1 MLVDFLLENCTVL
14 SHNKIIETLVDRI
27 SRKFGERGREEKMTR
42 HLLTDAQMRHFIVN
56 GYVTVTT
63 ALPVQFHDAIYE
75 KTVEVFDKEGNP
87 GNNLVPRI
95 PEIQKVLDDSNVKGA
110 LTSLLGADYY
120 MQPHRHPH
128 YNPPGSKGQHLHQD
142 GGKRWS
148 HHTRRLLVFYYPQD
162 TPVEL
167 GPTGVVPMSHY
178 YSTREGSA
186 VSPEQP
192 IVGKAGTV
200 AFANYDLWHRAM
212 PNQSDKKRYMMK
224 FLYARMSE
232 PQKPTWANKETEWA
246 NGMALGQAKHQQMFR
261 HLWHWHRGKEH
272 YNTSVASN
280 SESLSGLISSLN
292 STSESTGLQAAY
304 ELPRFGEKV
313 GPALVQCLQDES
325 EMTRR
330 NACYAL
336 NAVGTPAVE
345 ALGKALKDAREHVRD
360 NAAEALGDLGNKAKP
375 AVPAL
380 VEMLTNESSSGRS
393 HAIEALG
400 TTSQS
405 SSLAVPG
412 LIKALGDPDNKTR
425 RNAVFALAR
434 IGKHAAEAVEG
445 LQNVLFDSNRYV
457 RGDAV
462 HALYRIGTPGAKAV
476 LLRYLETTR
485 WCPLTSRESTF

>member
-1 MLVDFLLENCTVL
+1 MAVHFLSDT
-14 SHNKIIETLVDRI
+14 
-27 SRKFGERGREEKMTR
+27 
-42 HLLTDAQMRHFIVN
+42 QMRHFIVN

-63 ALPVQFHDAIYE
+63 ALPAQFHDVIYK
-75 KTVEVFDKEGNP
+75 KTMTVFDKEGNP

-95 PEIQKVLDDSNVKGA
+95 PEIQKVLDDPNVKGA

-128 YNPPGSKGQHLHQD
+128 YNPPGSQGQNMHQD

-162 TPVEL
+162 TPLQL

-178 YSTREGSA
+178 YSTREGSGVA
-186 VSPEQP
+186 PEQP

-212 PNQSDKKRYMMK
+212 PNSSEKRRYMMK
-224 FLYARMSE
+224 FLYTRMSE
-232 PQKPTWANKETEWA
+232 PQEPTWANKETDWA
-246 NGMALGQAKHQQMFR
+246 NGKPVGPAEHQEMFR
-261 HLWHWHRGKEH
+261 HLWNWHRGIEDSEASG
-272 YNTSVASN
+272 TSN
-280 SESLSGLISSLN
+280 SGSLSGLISALN

-313 GPALVQCLQDES
+313 VPALVQCLQDES

-336 NAVGTPAVE
+336 NAIGSAAVE
-345 ALGKALKDAREHVRD
+345 PLRDTLKDAREYVRD
-360 NAAEALGDLGNKAKP
+360 NAVEALGDLGTKAEP
-375 AVPAL
+375 AVPEL
-380 VEMLTNESSSGRS
+380 VEVLSDPSGSVRS
-393 HAIEALG
+393 HTIEALG

-405 SSLAVPG
+405 SSIAVPG
-412 LIKALGDPDNKTR
+412 IVKALEDENDGVR

-434 IGKHAAEAVEG
+434 IGKNAAEAVEG
-445 LQNVLFDSNRYV
+445 LQNVLFDANRYV

-462 HALYRIGTPGAKAV
+462 HALYRIGTPAAKLA

-485 WCPLTSRESTF
+485 WCPVTSKESTF

>member
-1 MLVDFLLENCTVL
+1 MAA
-14 SHNKIIETLVDRI
+14 
-27 SRKFGERGREEKMTR
+27 
-42 HLLTDAQMRHFIVN
+42 HLLTDAQMRHFVVN
-56 GYVTVTT
+56 GFVTVTT
-63 ALPVQFHDAIYE
+63 TLPAQFHNAIYE
-75 KTVEVFDKEGNP
+75 KTMTVFDKEGNP

-95 PEIQKVLDDSNVKGA
+95 PEIQEILDDPNVEGA

-128 YNPPGSKGQHLHQD
+128 YNPPGSKGQGMHQD

-162 TPVEL
+162 TPLEL

-178 YSTREGSA
+178 YSTREGSG

-212 PNQSDKKRYMMK
+212 PNSSKKRRYMMK
-224 FLYARMSE
+224 FLYTRMSE
-232 PQKPTWANKETEWA
+232 PQEPTWANKAADWA
-246 NGMALGQAKHQQMFR
+246 NGAPVGPIEHQDMFR
-261 HLWHWHRGKEH
+261 HLWNWHRGVEDGD
-272 YNTSVASN
+272 TPRTSN

-292 STSESTGLQAAY
+292 STSESVGLQAAY
-304 ELPRFGEKV
+304 ELPRFGEGAV
-313 GPALVQCLQDES
+313 PALVQCLQDES

-336 NAVGTPAVE
+336 NAVGAAAVE
-345 ALGKALKDAREHVRD
+345 PLRDALKDSREYVRD
-360 NAAEALGDLGNKAKP
+360 NAAEALGDLGNKAEP

-380 VEMLTNESSSGRS
+380 VENLADTSGSVRS
-393 HAIEALG
+393 HTIEALG

-405 SSLAVPG
+405 SSIAVPG
-412 LIKALGDPDNKTR
+412 LVKALEDENGGVR
-425 RNAVFALAR
+425 QGAAFALAR
-434 IGKHAAEAVEG
+434 IGENAVDAVEG
-445 LQNVLFDSNRYV
+445 LQNVLFDANRYV

-462 HALYRIGTPGAKAV
+462 HALYRIGTPAAKVV
-476 LLRYLETTR
+476 LLRHLETTR
-485 WCPLTSRESTF
+485 WCPITSNESTF

>member
-1 MLVDFLLENCTVL
+1 MAE
-14 SHNKIIETLVDRI
+14 
-27 SRKFGERGREEKMTR
+27 

-56 GYVTVTT
+56 GFVTVPTELST
-63 ALPVQFHDAIYE
+63 QFHDAIYE
-75 KTVEVFDKEGNP
+75 KTMTVFDKEGNP

-95 PEIQKVLDDSNVKGA
+95 PEIQKVLDDPNVKGA

-128 YNPPGSKGQHLHQD
+128 YNPPGSKGQGMHQD

-162 TPVEL
+162 TPLEL

-178 YSTREGSA
+178 YSTREGA
-186 VSPEQP
+186 EISPEQP

-212 PNQSDKKRYMMK
+212 PNSSDKRRYMMK

-232 PQKPTWANKETEWA
+232 PQEPTWANKETDWT
-246 NGMALGQAKHQQMFR
+246 NGSLVGPAEHQEMFR
-261 HLWHWHRGKEH
+261 HLWNWHRGVED
-272 YNTSVASN
+272 TDLQRGSN
-280 SESLSGLISSLN
+280 GESLSGLISALN
-292 STSESTGLQAAY
+292 STSESVGLQAAY
-304 ELPRFGEKV
+304 ELPRFGEKAV
-313 GPALVQCLQDES
+313 PALVHCLQDES

-336 NAVGTPAVE
+336 NAVGTAAVE
-345 ALGKALKDAREHVRD
+345 PLREALKDSCEYVRD
-360 NAAEALGDLGNKAKP
+360 NAVEALGDLGTKAEP
-375 AVPAL
+375 VVPAL
-380 VEMLTNESSSGRS
+380 VETLDDPSGAVRS
-393 HAIEALG
+393 HTIEALG

-405 SSLAVPG
+405 SSIAVPR
-412 LIKALGDPDNKTR
+412 IVKALEDENLGVR

-434 IGKHAAEAVEG
+434 IGKDAPGAVEG
-445 LQNVLFDSNRYV
+445 LQNVLFDENRYV

-462 HALYRIGTPGAKAV
+462 HALYRIGTLAAKAV
-476 LLRYLETTR
+476 LLHYLETTR
-485 WCPLTSRESTF
+485 WCPLTSKESTF

>member
-1 MLVDFLLENCTVL
+1 MAE
-14 SHNKIIETLVDRI
+14 
-27 SRKFGERGREEKMTR
+27 

-63 ALPVQFHDAIYE
+63 DLPVQFHDAIYE
-75 KTVEVFDKEGNP
+75 KTMTVFDKEGNP

-95 PEIQKVLDDSNVKGA
+95 PEIQKVLDDPNVKGA

-128 YNPPGSKGQHLHQD
+128 YNPPGSKGQGLHQD

-162 TPVEL
+162 TPLEL

-178 YSTREGSA
+178 YSTREGA
-186 VSPEQP
+186 EISPEQP

-212 PNQSDKKRYMMK
+212 PNSSEKRRYMMK
-224 FLYARMSE
+224 FLYTRMSE
-232 PQKPTWANKETEWA
+232 PQEPTWANKETEWA
-246 NGMALGQAKHQQMFR
+246 NGTHVGPTEHQGMFR
-261 HLWHWHRGKEH
+261 HLWDWHRGIEDNDTH
-272 YNTSVASN
+272 RTSN
-280 SESLSGLISSLN
+280 GESLSGLISALN
-292 STSESTGLQAAY
+292 GTSESVGLRAAY
-304 ELPRFGEKV
+304 ELPGFGEAAV
-313 GPALVQCLQDES
+313 PALVQCLQDES

-345 ALGKALKDAREHVRD
+345 RLREALKDSCEYVRS
-360 NAAEALGDLGNKAKP
+360 NAAEALGDLGTKAEP

-380 VEMLTNESSSGRS
+380 IETLKDPSGNVR
-393 HAIEALG
+393 ARTIEALG
-400 TTSQS
+400 TTSQTS
-405 SSLAVPG
+405 AIAVPA
-412 LIKALGDPDNKTR
+412 IVKALEDENPGVR
-425 RNAVFALAR
+425 RNSVFALAR
-434 IGKHAAEAVEG
+434 IGKDAPGAVEG
-445 LQNVLFDSNRYV
+445 LQNVLFDENRYV

-462 HALYRIGTPGAKAV
+462 HALYRIGTPAAKAI
-476 LLRYLETTR
+476 LLHHLETTR
-485 WCPLTSRESTF
+485 WCPLTSKESTF

>member
-1 MLVDFLLENCTVL
+1 MA
-14 SHNKIIETLVDRI
+14 
-27 SRKFGERGREEKMTR
+27 G
-42 HLLTDAQMRHFIVN
+42 HLLTDAQMWDFIVN

-63 ALPVQFHDAIYE
+63 TLSPAFHDAIYE

-95 PEIQKVLDDSNVKGA
+95 PEIQKVLDDVNVKGA

-128 YNPPGSKGQHLHQD
+128 YNPPGSKGQNLHQD

-178 YSTREGSA
+178 YSTREGSS
-186 VSPEQP
+186 VSQEQP
-192 IVGKAGTV
+192 ICGKAGTV

-212 PNQSDKKRYMMK
+212 PNQSNKKRYMMK

-232 PQKPTWANKETEWA
+232 PQAPTWANKTAEWEHGIA
-246 NGMALGQAKHQQMFR
+246 QGPAEHQQMFR
-261 HLWHWHRGKEH
+261 HLWHWHRGEE
-272 YNTSVASN
+272 NGDTSVASN
-280 SESLSGLISSLN
+280 GESLSSLISALS

-304 ELPRFGEKV
+304 ALPRFGEKAV
-313 GPALVQCLQDES
+313 PALVQCLQDES

-336 NAVGTPAVE
+336 NAVGTPAVGALRE
-345 ALGKALKDAREHVRD
+345 ALTDSCEHVRD
-360 NAAEALGDLGNKAKP
+360 NAAEALGDLGNKAKL

-380 VEMLTNESSSGRS
+380 VDMLPDTASSVRL

-405 SSLAVPG
+405 NSIAVPG
-412 LIKALGDPDNKTR
+412 LVKALQDPNEGVR

-434 IGKHAAEAVEG
+434 IGGSSIWACKLRPWAAEAVEG
-445 LQNVLFDSNRYV
+445 LQNVLFDPNRYV

-462 HALYRIGTPGAKAV
+462 HALYRIGTPAAKAV

>member
-1 MLVDFLLENCTVL
+1 MAE
-14 SHNKIIETLVDRI
+14 
-27 SRKFGERGREEKMTR
+27 

-63 ALPVQFHDAIYE
+63 DLPVQFHDAIYE
-75 KTVEVFDKEGNP
+75 KTMTVFDKEGNP

-95 PEIQKVLDDSNVKGA
+95 PEIQRVLDDSNVKGA

-128 YNPPGSKGQHLHQD
+128 YNPPGSKGQGLHQD

-162 TPVEL
+162 TPLEL

-178 YSTREGSA
+178 YSTREGA
-186 VSPEQP
+186 EISPEQP

-212 PNQSDKKRYMMK
+212 PNGSEKRRYMMK
-224 FLYARMSE
+224 LLYTRMSE
-232 PQKPTWANKETEWA
+232 PQEPTWANKETEWA
-246 NGMALGQAKHQQMFR
+246 NGTHVGPTEHQEMFR
-261 HLWHWHRGKEH
+261 HLWDWHRGIEDNDTH
-272 YNTSVASN
+272 GTSN
-280 SESLSGLISSLN
+280 GESLSGLISALN
-292 STSESTGLQAAY
+292 GTSESVGLRAAY
-304 ELPRFGEKV
+304 ELPGFGEAAV
-313 GPALVQCLQDES
+313 PALVQCLQDES

-345 ALGKALKDAREHVRD
+345 RLREALKDSCEYVRS
-360 NAAEALGDLGNKAKP
+360 NAAEALGDLGTKAEL

-380 VEMLTNESSSGRS
+380 IETLKDPSGNVR
-393 HAIEALG
+393 ARTIEALG
-400 TTSQS
+400 TTSQTS
-405 SSLAVPG
+405 TIAVPA
-412 LIKALGDPDNKTR
+412 IVKALEDENPGVR
-425 RNAVFALAR
+425 RNSVFALAR
-434 IGKHAAEAVEG
+434 IGKDAPGAVEG
-445 LQNVLFDSNRYV
+445 LQNVLFDENRYV

-462 HALYRIGTPGAKAV
+462 HALYRIGTPAAKAI
-476 LLRYLETTR
+476 LLHHLETTR
-485 WCPLTSRESTF
+485 WCPLTSKESTF

>member
-1 MLVDFLLENCTVL
+1 MAEHF
-14 SHNKIIETLVDRI
+14 
-27 SRKFGERGREEKMTR
+27 
-42 HLLTDAQMRHFIVN
+42 LTDAQMRHFIVN

-63 ALPVQFHDAIYE
+63 TLPAQFHDAIYE
-75 KTVEVFDKEGNP
+75 KTVAVFDKEGNP

-95 PEIQKVLDDSNVKGA
+95 PEIQKVLDDVNVKGA

-162 TPVEL
+162 TPIEL

-178 YSTREGSA
+178 YSTREGSE

-224 FLYARMSE
+224 FLYVRMSE
-232 PQKPTWANKETEWA
+232 PQEPTWANKEREWT
-246 NGMALGQAKHQQMFR
+246 NGTALGPPEHQQMFR
-261 HLWHWHRGKEH
+261 HLWHWHRGEE
-272 YNTSVASN
+272 NGDMPVMSN
-280 SESLSGLISSLN
+280 GESLSGLISALN
-292 STSESTGLQAAY
+292 STSESIGLQAAY

-313 GPALVQCLQDES
+313 VPALVQCLRDES

-330 NACYAL
+330 NTCYAL
-336 NAVGTPAVE
+336 NAVGTPAVD
-345 ALGKALKDAREHVRD
+345 ALRDALTDSREYVRG
-360 NAAEALGDLGNKAKP
+360 NAAEALGDLGDKARL
-375 AVPAL
+375 AVSAL
-380 VEMLTNESSSGRS
+380 VDTLQDTSGSVRS
-393 HAIEALG
+393 QAIEALG
-400 TTSQS
+400 TTSQLS
-405 SSLAVPG
+405 ALAVPG
-412 LIKALGDPDNKTR
+412 LIKALEDARDGVR
-425 RNAVFALAR
+425 RKAVFALAQ
-434 IGKHAAEAVEG
+434 IGKHAADAVDG

-462 HALYRIGTPGAKAV
+462 HALYRIGTPAAKAV

-485 WCPLTSRESTF
+485 WCPLTSKESTF

>member
-1 MLVDFLLENCTVL
+1 MAV
-14 SHNKIIETLVDRI
+14 
-27 SRKFGERGREEKMTR
+27 
-42 HLLTDAQMRHFIVN
+42 HLLNDAQMRHFIVN

-63 ALPVQFHDAIYE
+63 ELPAQFHDAVYE
-75 KTVEVFDKEGNP
+75 KTVSVFDKEGNP
-87 GNNLVPRI
+87 GNNLLPRI
-95 PEIQKVLDDSNVKGA
+95 PEIQKILDDPNVSGA

-128 YNPPGSKGQHLHQD
+128 YNPPGSGGQGMHQD

-178 YSTREGSA
+178 YSTGEGSG

-192 IVGKAGTV
+192 IVGEAGTV
-200 AFANYDLWHRAM
+200 VFANYDLWHRAM
-212 PNQSDKKRYMMK
+212 PNSSEKRRYMMK

-232 PQKPTWANKETEWA
+232 PQEATWANRETEWA
-246 NGMALGQAKHQQMFR
+246 NGTQVGPAEHQEMFR
-261 HLWHWHRGKEH
+261 HLWNWHRGIEDNGSH
-272 YNTSVASN
+272 GTSNGA
-280 SESLSGLISSLN
+280 SLSDLISSLN

-304 ELPRFGEKV
+304 ELPRFGEKAV
-313 GPALVQCLQDES
+313 PALVRCLQEEP

-336 NAVGTPAVE
+336 NAVGTPAVD
-345 ALGKALKDAREHVRD
+345 ALRDALKDSREYVRD

-375 AVPAL
+375 AVSAL
-380 VEMLTNESSSGRS
+380 VEMLADESGSVRS
-393 HAIEALG
+393 HTVEALG

-405 SSLAVPG
+405 SSIAVPG
-412 LIKALGDPDNKTR
+412 LVKALEDPHDGVR
-425 RNAVFALAR
+425 RNAVFALGR
-434 IGKHAAEAVEG
+434 IGKDADGAVEG
-445 LQNVLFDSNRYV
+445 LQNMLFDANRYI

-462 HALYRIGTPGAKAV
+462 HALYRIGTLEAKSV
-476 LLRYLETTR
+476 LLRHLQTTR
-485 WCPLTSRESTF
+485 WCPLTSNESTF

>member
-1 MLVDFLLENCTVL
+1 MAV
-14 SHNKIIETLVDRI
+14 
-27 SRKFGERGREEKMTR
+27 
-42 HLLTDAQMRHFIVN
+42 HLLSDAQMRHFIVN
-56 GYVTVTT
+56 GFVTVPTK
-63 ALPVQFHDAIYE
+63 LPAQFHDAVYE
-75 KTVEVFDKEGNP
+75 KTVSVFDKEGNP
-87 GNNLVPRI
+87 GNNLLPRI
-95 PEIQKVLDDSNVKGA
+95 PEIQQVFDDPNVSGA
-110 LTSLLGADYY
+110 LTSLLGPDYY

-128 YNPPGSKGQHLHQD
+128 YNPPGSKGQGMHQD

-178 YSTREGSA
+178 YSTREGSE

-192 IVGKAGTV
+192 IMGKAGTV

-212 PNQSDKKRYMMK
+212 PNSSEKKRYMMK

-232 PQKPTWANKETEWA
+232 PQEPTWANKETDWA
-246 NGMALGQAKHQQMFR
+246 NGTPVGPAEHQEMFR
-261 HLWHWHRGKEH
+261 YLWNWHRAVEDSDTNG
-272 YNTSVASN
+272 TSN
-280 SESLSGLISSLN
+280 GESLSGLISALN

-304 ELPRFGEKV
+304 ELPKFREKAV
-313 GPALVQCLQDES
+313 PALVRCLQDES

-345 ALGKALKDAREHVRD
+345 TLQDALKDSREYVRD
-360 NAAEALGDLGNKAKP
+360 NAVEALGDLGNKAEP

-380 VEMLTNESSSGRS
+380 VEMLKDASGSVRS
-393 HAIEALG
+393 HTIEALG

-405 SSLAVPG
+405 SSVAVPG
-412 LIKALGDPDNKTR
+412 LVKALEDPHDGAR

-434 IGKHAAEAVEG
+434 IGKDTDGAVEG
-445 LQNVLFDSNRYV
+445 LQNMLFDENRYV

-462 HALYRIGTPGAKAV
+462 HALYRIGTPAAKEA
-476 LLRYLETTR
+476 LLHYLQTTR

>member
-1 MLVDFLLENCTVL
+1 MTV
-14 SHNKIIETLVDRI
+14 
-27 SRKFGERGREEKMTR
+27 
-42 HLLTDAQMRHFIVN
+42 HLLTDAQMRHFVVN

-63 ALPVQFHDAIYE
+63 ALPTQFHEAIYQE
-75 KTVEVFDKEGNP
+75 TMTVFDKEGNP

-95 PEIQKVLDDSNVKGA
+95 PEIQKVLDDPNVKGA

-120 MQPHRHPH
+120 RQPHRHPH
-128 YNPPGSKGQHLHQD
+128 YNPPGSQGQNMHQD

-162 TPVEL
+162 TPLEL

-178 YSTREGSA
+178 YSTREGSGVA
-186 VSPEQP
+186 PEQP

-212 PNQSDKKRYMMK
+212 PNSSEKRRYMMK
-224 FLYARMSE
+224 FLYTRMSE
-232 PQKPTWANKETEWA
+232 PQESTWANKETDWA
-246 NGMALGQAKHQQMFR
+246 NGTPAGPAEHQEMFR
-261 HLWHWHRGKEH
+261 HLWNWHRGVEDSEVGG
-272 YNTSVASN
+272 TSN
-280 SESLSGLISSLN
+280 GESLSGLISALN

-304 ELPRFGEKV
+304 ELPRFGERAV
-313 GPALVQCLQDES
+313 PALVQCLQDES

-336 NAVGTPAVE
+336 NAVGSAAVE
-345 ALGKALKDAREHVRD
+345 PIRDTLKDAREYVRD
-360 NAAEALGDLGNKAKP
+360 NAVEALGDLGTKAEP
-375 AVPAL
+375 AVPEL
-380 VEMLTNESSSGRS
+380 VEVLSDPSGSVRS
-393 HAIEALG
+393 HTIEALG

-405 SSLAVPG
+405 SSIAVPG
-412 LIKALGDPDNKTR
+412 IVKALEDENDGVR

-434 IGKHAAEAVEG
+434 IGKDAPGAVEG
-445 LQNVLFDSNRYV
+445 LQNVLFDANRYV

-462 HALYRIGTPGAKAV
+462 HALYRIGTPAAKSA

-485 WCPLTSRESTF
+485 WCPVTSKESTF

>member
-1 MLVDFLLENCTVL
+1 MAE
-14 SHNKIIETLVDRI
+14 
-27 SRKFGERGREEKMTR
+27 
-42 HLLTDAQMRHFIVN
+42 HLLTDEQMRHFIVN

-63 ALPVQFHDAIYE
+63 DLPAQFHDAIYE
-75 KTVEVFDKEGNP
+75 KTMAVFDKEGNP

-95 PEIQKVLDDSNVKGA
+95 PEIQKVLDDLNVKGA

-128 YNPPGSKGQHLHQD
+128 YNPPGSKGQGMHQD

-162 TPVEL
+162 TPLEL

-178 YSTREGSA
+178 YSTREGA
-186 VSPEQP
+186 EISPEQP

-212 PNQSDKKRYMMK
+212 PNSSEKRRYMMK
-224 FLYARMSE
+224 FLYTRMSE
-232 PQKPTWANKETEWA
+232 PQEPTWANKETDWT
-246 NGMALGQAKHQQMFR
+246 NGSLVGPAEHQEMFR
-261 HLWHWHRGKEH
+261 HLWNWHRGGEGADMH
-272 YNTSVASN
+272 GVPNG
-280 SESLSGLISSLN
+280 ESLSGLISTLN
-292 STSESTGLQAAY
+292 STSESVGLQAAY
-304 ELPRFGEKV
+304 ELPRFGEAAV
-313 GPALVQCLQDES
+313 PALVQCLQDES

-345 ALGKALKDAREHVRD
+345 PLREALKDSCEYVRD
-360 NAAEALGDLGNKAKP
+360 NAAEALGDLGTKAEP

-380 VEMLTNESSSGRS
+380 VETLDDPSGAVRS
-393 HAIEALG
+393 HTIEALG
-400 TTSQS
+400 ITSQS
-405 SSLAVPG
+405 SSIAVPQ
-412 LIKALGDPDNKTR
+412 IVKALEDENPGVR

-434 IGKHAAEAVEG
+434 IGKDAPGAVEG
-445 LQNVLFDSNRYV
+445 LQNVLFDENRYV

-462 HALYRIGTPGAKAV
+462 HALYRIGTPTAKTV
-476 LLRYLETTR
+476 LLHYLETTR
-485 WCPLTSRESTF
+485 WCPLTSKESTF